1 LSVTLTPAQLT
12 ALDAAG
18 TTVTGNRTDDL
29 TWVSAGR
36 E

>member
-1 LSVTLTPAQLT
+1 LTPEQLT

-18 TTVTGNRTDDL
+18 AAVSGNRFEDL
-29 TWVSAGR
+29 TWISAGR

>member
-1 LSVTLTPAQLT
+1 LSVTLTPTQLT

-18 TTVTGNRTDDL
+18 AAVAGNRADDL
-29 TWVSAGR
+29 TSVSAGR